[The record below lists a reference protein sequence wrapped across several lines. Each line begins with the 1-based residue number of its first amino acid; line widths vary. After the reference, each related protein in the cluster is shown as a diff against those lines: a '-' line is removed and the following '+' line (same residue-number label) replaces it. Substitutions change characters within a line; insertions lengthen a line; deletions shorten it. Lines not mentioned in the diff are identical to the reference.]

1 MRFDGETYEP
11 KKDKPRLT
19 KQYLRVFNLMK
30 DARWRTLRGISAGV
44 DAPEASVSAR
54 LRDMRKKRF
63 GSHKVE
69 RERGEGGTHTYR
81 LIVNRGQLEFDLDIK
96 ERVWNAQSTR
106 ELSYWTQNDTRQHLL
121 AQQTR

>member
-1 MRFDGETYEP
+1 MKIFLFDGFERRP
-11 KKDKPRLT
+11 SRKMT

-30 DARWRTLRGISAGV
+30 DAKWRTLRGISAEA

-54 LRDMRKKRF
+54 LRDMRKERF

-81 LIVNRGQLEFDLDIK
+81 LIVNQGQLEFDLDIK
-96 ERVWNAQSTR
+96 ERAWNAQV
-106 ELSYWTQNDTRQHLL
+106 
-121 AQQTR
+121 